1 MTRLVLGDE
10 EGMREEDMVV
20 VVVVEL
26 LTGKPAGPA
35 GPRGPVP
42 PGIP

>member
-1 MTRLVLGDE
+1 MLVPGDE

-20 VVVVEL
+20 VGVVGVKL